1 MSVIGKEVLIQPGC
15 SFNRKPMTERFFA
28 EKSYRQPLK
37 NMIEVDNLS
46 KTFKIYHHRKGFFGS
61 FVNLF
66 SRKHRVIRA
75 VDSVSFTVQRGEIIG
90 YLGPNGAGKSTTI
103 KMLTGILVPSSGSVT
118 VNGYVPHRQRK
129 ENAKHIGVVFGQ
141 RSHLW
146 FDLPVQESFEL
157 LQRIYRIPQ
166 TQYRDNVEMFD
177 ELLSLGDFFQTP
189 VRQLSLGQRM
199 RADIAAALLHNP
211 DVLFLD
217 EPTIGLD
224 VVAKARIRQFIQKIN
239 AERQVTVVL
248 TTHDLDDVEKLCKR
262 VILIDNARLC
272 FDGKLT
278 TLRQLLSTERL
289 LTVDYA
295 EIYPDISIPNAHI
308 TFQEGARVQYRFS
321 PEEISTADLIGA
333 ILQKF
338 KIVDISVQEPDIE
351 ELIKT
356 VYEDNLTLERKLVE
370 PIPSDIGK
378 LT

>member
-1 MSVIGKEVLIQPGC
+1 METV
-15 SFNRKPMTERFFA
+15 
-28 EKSYRQPLK
+28 
-37 NMIEVDNLS
+37 IEVRNLS
-46 KTFKIYHHRKGFFGS
+46 KIFKVYHHRKGFWGS

-66 SRKHRVIRA
+66 SRKHRLVQA
-75 VDSVSFTVQRGEIIG
+75 VAQISFTVKRGEIVG

-103 KMLTGILVPSSGSVT
+103 KMLTGILVPSAGSVT
-118 VNGYVPHRQRK
+118 VNGYIPHRQRK

-157 LQRIYRIPQ
+157 LQHIYRIPQ
-166 TQYRDNVEMFD
+166 AQYHQNVERFD

-224 VVAKARIRQFIQKIN
+224 VVAKARIRQFIQQIN

-262 VILIDNARLC
+262 VILIDNARLL

-278 TLRQLLSTERL
+278 ALRQLLSTERL
-289 LTVDYA
+289 LIVDYA
-295 EIYPDISIPNAHI
+295 ETYPDVSIPGTHI
-308 TFQEGARVQYRFS
+308 AYQEGARVQYRFS
-321 PEEISTADLIGA
+321 PEEISTADLITA

-356 VYEDNLTLERKLVE
+356 VYEDNLLLNRRSNS
-370 PIPSDIGK
+370 P
-378 LT
+378 

>member
-1 MSVIGKEVLIQPGC
+1 
-15 SFNRKPMTERFFA
+15 
-28 EKSYRQPLK
+28 
-37 NMIEVDNLS
+37 MIEVDNLS
-46 KTFKIYHHRKGFFGS
+46 KTFKVYHHRKGFFGS

-66 SRKHRVIRA
+66 SRRHRVIRA
-75 VDSVSFTVQRGEIIG
+75 VDSVSFTVQRGEIVG

-157 LQRIYRIPQ
+157 LQRIYRIPEV
-166 TQYRDNVEMFD
+166 QYRDNVEMFD
-177 ELLSLGDFFQTP
+177 ALLNLGDFFQTP

-224 VVAKARIRQFIQKIN
+224 VVAKARIREFIQQIN
-239 AERQVTVVL
+239 AEREVTVVL

-272 FDGKLT
+272 FDGELA
-278 TLRQLLSTERL
+278 TLRRLLSTERL
-289 LTVDYA
+289 LSVDYA
-295 EIYPDISIPNAHI
+295 EVYPDITIPNVHI
-308 TFQEGARVQYRFS
+308 VYQEGVRVQYRFS
-321 PEEISTADLIGA
+321 PEVISAADLIRT

-338 KIVDISVQEPDIE
+338 RIVDISIQEPDIE

-356 VYEDNLTLERKLVE
+356 VYEDNLTLEQKLAETDAIDLTSRKS
-370 PIPSDIGK
+370 IR
-378 LT
+378 

>member
-1 MSVIGKEVLIQPGC
+1 
-15 SFNRKPMTERFFA
+15 
-28 EKSYRQPLK
+28 
-37 NMIEVDNLS
+37 MIEVNDLS

-66 SRKHRVIRA
+66 SRKHRIVQA
-75 VDSVSFTVQRGEIIG
+75 VDKVSFTVARGEIVG

-118 VNGYVPHRQRK
+118 VNGYIPHRQRK

-157 LQRIYRIPQ
+157 LQRIYRIPEAE
-166 TQYRDNVEMFD
+166 YRQNVEVFE
-177 ELLSLGDFFQTP
+177 ELLNLGDFFRTP

-224 VVAKARIRQFIQKIN
+224 VVAKARIRQFIQRIN
-239 AERQVTVVL
+239 TERQVTVVL

-262 VILIDNARLC
+262 VILIDNARLR
-272 FDGKLT
+272 FDGELT
-278 TLRQLLSTERL
+278 ALRRLLSTERL
-289 LTVDYA
+289 LSVDYA
-295 EIYPDISIPNAHI
+295 EAYPDVSIPNADI
-308 TFQEGARVQYRFS
+308 VYQEGARVQYRFS
-321 PEEISTADLIGA
+321 PEEISAADLIGT
-333 ILQKF
+333 ILKKF
-338 KIVDISVQEPDIE
+338 RIVDVSIQEPDIE
-351 ELIKT
+351 DLIKT
-356 VYEDNLTLERKLVE
+356 VYEDNLTLERKLAE
-370 PIPSDIGK
+370 PLSPDI
-378 LT
+378 

>member
-1 MSVIGKEVLIQPGC
+1 M
-15 SFNRKPMTERFFA
+15 
-28 EKSYRQPLK
+28 
-37 NMIEVDNLS
+37 
-46 KTFKIYHHRKGFFGS
+46 
-61 FVNLF
+61 NLF
-66 SRKHRVIRA
+66 SRKHRIVQA
-75 VDSVSFTVQRGEIIG
+75 VDQVSFTVARGEIVG

-118 VNGYVPHRQRK
+118 VKGYIPHRQRK

-157 LQRIYRIPQ
+157 LQRIYRIPEA
-166 TQYRDNVEMFD
+166 QYRYNVEMFN
-177 ELLSLGDFFQTP
+177 ELLNLGDFFQTP

-224 VVAKARIRQFIQKIN
+224 VVAKARIRQFIQQIN

-272 FDGKLT
+272 FDGELA
-278 TLRQLLSTERL
+278 TLRRLLSTERL
-289 LTVDYA
+289 LSVDYA
-295 EIYPDISIPNAHI
+295 EAYPDVRIPNADI
-308 TFQEGARVQYRFS
+308 VYQEGARVQYRFS
-321 PEEISTADLIGA
+321 PEAINAADLIGA
-333 ILQKF
+333 ILKKF
-338 KIVDISVQEPDIE
+338 RIVDMSIQEPDIE

-356 VYEDNLTLERKLVE
+356 VYEDNFTIARKLAE
-370 PIPSDIGK
+370 PVSPK
-378 LT
+378 K

>member
-1 MSVIGKEVLIQPGC
+1 
-15 SFNRKPMTERFFA
+15 
-28 EKSYRQPLK
+28 
-37 NMIEVDNLS
+37 MIEVDNLS
-46 KTFKIYHHRKGFFGS
+46 KTFKVYHHRKGFFGS

-66 SRKHRVIRA
+66 SRKHRVVRA
-75 VDSVSFTVQRGEIIG
+75 VDKVSFTVARGEMVG

-118 VNGYVPHRQRK
+118 VNGYIPHRQRK

-157 LQRIYRIPQ
+157 LQRIYRIPE
-166 TQYRDNVEMFD
+166 TQYRHNVEMFE
-177 ELLSLGDFFQTP
+177 ELLELGDFFRTP

-224 VVAKARIRQFIQKIN
+224 VVAKARIRQFIQRIN

-262 VILIDNARLC
+262 VILIDNARLR
-272 FDGKLT
+272 FDGELA
-278 TLRQLLSTERL
+278 TLRRLLSTERL
-289 LTVDYA
+289 LSVDYA
-295 EIYPDISIPNAHI
+295 ETYPDVSIPNADI
-308 TFQEGARVQYRFS
+308 VYQEGARVQYRFA
-321 PEEISTADLIGA
+321 PEEVSAADLIGA
-333 ILQKF
+333 ILKRF
-338 KIVDISVQEPDIE
+338 KIIDVSIQEPDIE
-351 ELIKT
+351 DLIKT
-356 VYEDNLTLERKLVE
+356 VYEDNFTLERRLAD
-370 PIPSDIGK
+370 PISTDI
-378 LT
+378 